1 MHETLPL
8 LEKIAFPK
16 LFREGVETVQVNL
29 GYRCNLSC
37 LHCHVNA
44 GPTRQEM
51 MGKADI
57 EWLLSYLAESG
68 IKQLDL
74 TGGAPELNDHFRYL
88 VESATALGVEVI
100 DRCNLTI
107 LEEPGQEGLAEFLA
121 EMEVVVVASLPCY
134 MEDKV
139 DGQRGSGVFSAS
151 IKGLQRLNRLGYGV
165 EGSGLSLDLVFNP
178 QEAVLPPA
186 QQPLELL
193 YKKQLATQHGVSFNR
208 LLTVTNMPI
217 NRFGSTLISKGCF
230 SDYMALLTSAYQ
242 SNNLESVM
250 CRKLVSID
258 WQGYLYDCDFNQML
272 ELPVMVSGDDK
283 VHLRQ
288 LSNVNLKGHKIR
300 TAGHCYGCTAGQGSS
315 CGGALESRSS
325 PS

>member
-16 LFREGVETVQVNL
+16 IFRESVETVQVNL

-51 MGKADI
+51 MEKADI
-57 EWLLSYLAESG
+57 ELLLSYLAESG
-68 IKQLDL
+68 VKQLDL
-74 TGGAPELNDHFRYL
+74 TGGAPELNDHFRFL
-88 VESATALGVEVI
+88 VEAARGLGVEVI

-121 EMEVVVVASLPCY
+121 EMKVVVVASLPCY
-134 MEDKV
+134 IEDNV

-178 QEAVLPPA
+178 Q
-186 QQPLELL
+186 
-193 YKKQLATQHGVSFNR
+193 
-208 LLTVTNMPI
+208 
-217 NRFGSTLISKGCF
+217 
-230 SDYMALLTSAYQ
+230 
-242 SNNLESVM
+242 
-250 CRKLVSID
+250 
-258 WQGYLYDCDFNQML
+258 
-272 ELPVMVSGDDK
+272 
-283 VHLRQ
+283 
-288 LSNVNLKGHKIR
+288 
-300 TAGHCYGCTAGQGSS
+300 
-315 CGGALESRSS
+315 
-325 PS
+325 